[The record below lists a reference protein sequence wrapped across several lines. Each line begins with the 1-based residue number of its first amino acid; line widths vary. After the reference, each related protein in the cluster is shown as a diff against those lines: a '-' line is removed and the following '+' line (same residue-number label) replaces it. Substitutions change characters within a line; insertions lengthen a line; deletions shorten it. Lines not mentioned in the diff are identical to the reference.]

1 MVNCDGAVEA
11 GKVLAAE
18 IIQDGRAVGNAVSTA
33 KDHFVADL
41 ISEPEARRHLLE
53 VPVLERSP
61 VDAGRA
67 TAQEDEGAGNVVS
80 PRIRRGRIKPG
91 LPIEGFLLGQRD
103 FPTQPDVERE
113 LRGRLPVVL
122 REEGEHSRAVARLRA
137 VDRLARAV
145 RAPENEAREGM
156 TRRAREAGERGFRAS
171 ESEGTRQVARLIGVV
186 TVACELSPEL

>member
-1 MVNCDGAVEA
+1 
-11 GKVLAAE
+11 
-18 IIQDGRAVGNAVSTA
+18 
-33 KDHFVADL
+33 
-41 ISEPEARRHLLE
+41 
-53 VPVLERSP
+53 
-61 VDAGRA
+61 
-67 TAQEDEGAGNVVS
+67 
-80 PRIRRGRIKPG
+80 KPG

-122 REEGEHSRAVARLRA
+122 CEEGQHSRAVARLRA

-156 TRRAREAGERGFRAS
+156 TRRAREAGERGFRAG

-186 TVACELSPEL
+186 TVACELSPELNAVLPERIAVSDLVDVALRSVDVFTPINDHIHILHISSGVHEAHGWTA